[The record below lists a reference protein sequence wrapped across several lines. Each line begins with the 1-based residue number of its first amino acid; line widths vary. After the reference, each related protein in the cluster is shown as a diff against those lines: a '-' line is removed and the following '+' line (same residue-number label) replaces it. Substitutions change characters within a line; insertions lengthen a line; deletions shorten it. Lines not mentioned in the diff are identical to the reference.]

1 MCGGGQTKKYY
12 NGRLKGILKLLVN
25 YWLILIGFTGL
36 SMLIGNGNQMPGTLW
51 QFIGNVTTF
60 DTSYNGAWWYLF
72 VYILLVLIS
81 SFIFRCSNRL
91 PDCVTFA
98 VSFIIYSS
106 AYYVRFSISD
116 KNWFLTKY
124 GLIGMTFFEFII
136 GMLACKGMWIE
147 KIKCYITKR
156 MCIWKRVILS
166 FGLLIGIL
174 IGHTLVIP
182 SLFVAPFTGGIII
195 GVFSIWEKPE
205 WIKNVFLF
213 LGKPSTNIWLIHMFF
228 YQYIFV
234 NLVFVG
240 QYPLI
245 ILTIMM
251 CLAIICSMGIN
262 YVMKKMFKSI

>member
-1 MCGGGQTKKYY
+1 M
-12 NGRLKGILKLLVN
+12 
-25 YWLILIGFTGL
+25 
-36 SMLIGNGNQMPGTLW
+36 
-51 QFIGNVTTF
+51 
-60 DTSYNGAWWYLF
+60 
-72 VYILLVLIS
+72 
-81 SFIFRCSNRL
+81 
-91 PDCVTFA
+91 
-98 VSFIIYSS
+98 
-106 AYYVRFSISD
+106 
-116 KNWFLTKY
+116 
-124 GLIGMTFFEFII
+124 
-136 GMLACKGMWIE
+136 
-147 KIKCYITKR
+147 
-156 MCIWKRVILS
+156 ILS
-166 FGLLIGIL
+166 SGLLIGIL

-213 LGKPSTNIWLIHMFF
+213 LGKQSTNIWLIHMFF